1 MKLSVVIPAYN
12 EEQNLPTLHARLT
25 AVLTACAED
34 HELIF
39 VNDHSRDRTLEVLR
53 RLAETDPR
61 VRYRSFSRNFG
72 HEMAVAAGME
82 AATGDAVVVMDAD
95 LQDPPELI
103 AKLVERWKDGVHVA
117 YAQRRSRQG
126 DPLLK
131 RAAIYVFYR
140 LLGRISEIDIPLDT
154 GNYRL
159 MDRRVVDIVMSC
171 PENPRF
177 MRGLVPWAG
186 FRQEPVLFDRD
197 ARLAGK
203 TNYSVTRLFRL
214 AYDGI
219 CSFSLVP
226 LRLSTWLGSA
236 AIGLAVVLTLVV
248 VLDWIFRDSQTV
260 PRGFAFLACVVL
272 FTGGV
277 QLFMLGM
284 LSTYVGYIFK
294 NVQRRPMY
302 IVAEESRPAAV
313 SADGGSLD
321 AGSRPE
327 VIVRPRAVA
336 AAAGS
341 NGDAAR
347 G

>member
-1 MKLSVVIPAYN
+1 MKLSAVIPAYN
-12 EEQNLPTLHARLT
+12 EEKNLPTLHKRLSE
-25 AVLTACAED
+25 VLSSCAED
-34 HELIF
+34 YEMVFI
-39 VNDHSRDRTLEVLR
+39 NDHSRDGTLAVLR
-53 RLAETDPR
+53 QLANQDHR
-61 VRYRSFSRNFG
+61 VRYLSFSRNFG
-72 HEMAVAAGME
+72 HEMAVAAGMDR
-82 AATGDAVVVMDAD
+82 ATGDAVVVMDAD

-103 AKLVERWKDGVHVA
+103 AKLVERWRDGVHVA
-117 YAQRRSRQG
+117 YAQRRSRSG

-131 RAAIYVFYR
+131 RAAIFVFYR
-140 LLGRISEIDIPLDT
+140 VLGRIAEIDIPLDT

-159 MDRRVVDIVMSC
+159 MDRRVVDIVKSC

-186 FRQEPVLFDRD
+186 FRQEPVFFDRD
-197 ARLAGK
+197 ARLAGE

-214 AYDGI
+214 AFDGI

-226 LRLSTWLGSA
+226 LRMSMWIGSA
-236 AIGLAVVLTLVV
+236 AIGLSALLSLVV
-248 VLDWIFRDSQTV
+248 VLDWIFRDSSTV

-294 NVQRRPMY
+294 NVQKRPMY
-302 IVAEESRPAAV
+302 IVAEESAAPAEV
-313 SADGGSLD
+313 DGANGPKSD
-321 AGSRPE
+321 HEAQ
-327 VIVRPRAVA
+327 VVVRPRGAGGVA
-336 AAAGS
+336 AMVAE
-341 NGDAAR
+341 AAR